1 AVGETTAEAGA
12 EAAEEQPA
20 ASAVTGIPEV
30 DKMAAVREFAALYG
44 PTTLIKAKDWNG
56 TELEWVALAAEDGK
70 AKGKQIAMPVSM
82 VTGAKYL
89 EVLDGYFP
97 IYVRG
102 VRPLGEIVSKE
113 TITVAR
119 KPKRSVEEIR
129 VLAAGDRTAAA
140 GAAAAAAAAAEEA
153 GGAVGAAGAAGG
165 GMRGERGPRG
175 RGGRG
180 GRG

>member
-1 AVGETTAEAGA
+1 
-12 EAAEEQPA
+12 
-20 ASAVTGIPEV
+20 
-30 DKMAAVREFAALYG
+30 MAAVREFAALYG

-56 TELEWVALAAEDGK
+56 TELEWVSLAAEDGK

-140 GAAAAAAAAAEEA
+140 TAAAAAAAATAEA
-153 GGAVGAAGAAGG
+153 TGRAAVSGG
-165 GMRGERGPRG
+165 GMRGARESRGREG

-180 GRG
+180 